1 MSRPNDQR
9 SDSHASDLD
18 TIVLGGGCFWCTEG
32 VFLRVKGVRAVESGY
47 CNGHVIAPTY
57 EQVCTGESGHVEVVR
72 VTFDTREIQLSQILE
87 VFFSVHDATT
97 LNQQGNDVGPQYR
110 SGVYLTRSE
119 QLPIVT
125 AFIAD
130 LASREQALRGRIT
143 TEVVPLH
150 NYSTAESFH
159 QQYYDRFP
167 QAGYCDYVIAPKIA
181 KFITAHPDLV
191 A

>member
-1 MSRPNDQR
+1 MSLPNDQR

-159 QQYYDRFP
+159 QQYYD
-167 QAGYCDYVIAPKIA
+167 
-181 KFITAHPDLV
+181 
-191 A
+191 